1 MTPPA
6 GADDKRS
13 RTAGPL
19 SLVADPTFRKLWT
32 IGVLMGAMRW
42 LEMLAVGVW
51 VFAETGSATLTGLM
65 TMLRMAPMA
74 LFGSVTGVIADRLDR
89 KLLLVGSLALMAL
102 TAGALALS
110 AWAGTLTLWQVGLG
124 AFLSGLGWSTDF
136 PVRRTILGETVG
148 TTRLGAAMSMD
159 SASNNATRMVGPI
172 AGGGLYATIGMH
184 GIYTVSATIF
194 AISVLL
200 AVLVVY
206 RPAAREP
213 RPFALFAEIR
223 DGFAY
228 LRRSR
233 ALVGHLGITVI
244 VNLFAFPYAA
254 MIPVVGKETFGVDAV
269 WIGLLLSVEGAG
281 AFAGAMAAAFLAAPE
296 RYRRI
301 YLLGS
306 ALFVACIF
314 VFSLQTTY
322 SGALMVLVVAGV
334 GISGFA
340 SMQSAIMFAEAP
352 PEIRSRLMGILSV
365 CIGAGPIGVL
375 HVGWLADWLGGSM
388 ALTVIS
394 LEGLVAMLLLVIAVP
409 ELRR

>member
-1 MTPPA
+1 MTAPD
-6 GADDKRS
+6 GADDGRNRAS
-13 RTAGPL
+13 GPL
-19 SLVADPTFRKLWT
+19 SLVADPTFRKLWS

-51 VFAETGSATLTGLM
+51 VYAETGSAVLTAVM

-74 LFGSVTGVIADRLDR
+74 LFGSVTGVIADRVDR
-89 KLLLVGSLALMAL
+89 KLLLVGSLSLMAV
-102 TAGALALS
+102 TAGLLALS

-136 PVRRTILGETVG
+136 PVRRTILGESVG
-148 TTRLGAAMSMD
+148 TARLGAAMAMD

-184 GIYTVSATIF
+184 GIYTVSGTIF

-206 RPAAREP
+206 RPAPREP
-213 RPFALFAEIR
+213 RPFALFSEIR

-233 ALVGHLGITVI
+233 ALVGHLGVTVI

-254 MIPVVGKETFGVDAV
+254 MIPVVGKETFGADAV
-269 WIGLLLSVEGAG
+269 WTGMLLSVEGAG
-281 AFAGAMAAAFLAAPE
+281 AFAGAMAVAFLAAPE
-296 RYRRI
+296 RFRRI

-306 ALFVACIF
+306 CLFIVCVF
-314 VFSLQTTY
+314 LFSLQTDY
-322 SGALMVLVVAGV
+322 GMALAVLVVGGI

-340 SMQSAIMFAEAP
+340 SMQSAIMFSEAP

-365 CIGAGPIGVL
+365 CIGAGPLGVL

-394 LEGLVAMLLLVIAVP
+394 LEGLVAMALLVIAVP

>member
-6 GADDKRS
+6 GAEDGRN

-19 SLVADPTFRKLWT
+19 SLAADPTFQKLWT
-32 IGVLMGAMRW
+32 VGVLMGAMRW

-110 AWAGTLTLWQVGLG
+110 AWAGTLTIWQVGIG

-148 TTRLGAAMSMD
+148 TARLGAAMSMD

-184 GIYTVSATIF
+184 GIYTVSASIF
-194 AISVLL
+194 AVAVLL

-206 RPAAREP
+206 RPAPREARP
-213 RPFALFAEIR
+213 LALFAEIR

-269 WIGLLLSVEGAG
+269 WIGLMLSVEGAG
-281 AFAGAMAAAFLAAPE
+281 AFAGALAAAFLAAPE
-296 RYRRI
+296 RFRRI

-306 ALFVACIF
+306 ALFVAC
-314 VFSLQTTY
+314 VLAFSLQTSY
-322 SGALMVLVVAGV
+322 SAALVVLVVAGL

-340 SMQSAIMFAEAP
+340 SMQSAIMFSEAP

-365 CIGAGPIGVL
+365 CIGAGPLGVL

-394 LEGLVAMLLLVIAVP
+394 IEGLVAMLLLVIVVP

>member
-6 GADDKRS
+6 GADDGRN

-19 SLVADPTFRKLWT
+19 SLAADPTFQKLWT

-110 AWAGTLTLWQVGLG
+110 AWAGTLTIWQVGVG

-136 PVRRTILGETVG
+136 PVRRTILGESVG
-148 TTRLGAAMSMD
+148 TARLGAAMSMD

-184 GIYTVSATIF
+184 GIYTVSTSIF
-194 AISVLL
+194 AVAVLL

-206 RPAAREP
+206 RPTPREARP
-213 RPFALFAEIR
+213 LALFAEIR

-254 MIPVVGKETFGVDAV
+254 MIPVVGNETFGVDAV
-269 WIGLLLSVEGAG
+269 WIGMMLSVEGAG
-281 AFAGAMAAAFLAAPE
+281 AFAGALAAAFLAAPE
-296 RYRRI
+296 RFRRI

-306 ALFVACIF
+306 ALFVACVL
-314 VFSLQTTY
+314 VFSLQTSYTA
-322 SGALMVLVVAGV
+322 ALAVLVVAGL

-340 SMQSAIMFAEAP
+340 SMQSAIMFSEAP

-365 CIGAGPIGVL
+365 CIGAGPLGVL

-394 LEGLVAMLLLVIAVP
+394 IEGLVAMLLLVIAVP

>member
-1 MTPPA
+1 MTVSS
-6 GADDKRS
+6 GSGEGESRS
-13 RTAGPL
+13 SGPF
-19 SLVADPTFRKLWT
+19 SLIADPTFRKLWT

-51 VFAETGSATLTGLM
+51 AYAETGSAVITAVM

-74 LFGSVTGVIADRLDR
+74 LFGSVTGVIADRVDR
-89 KLLLVGSLALMAL
+89 KLLLVASLSLMAV
-102 TAGALALS
+102 TAGLLALS

-136 PVRRTILGETVG
+136 PVRRTILGESVG
-148 TTRLGAAMSMD
+148 TARLGAAMAMD

-172 AGGGLYATIGMH
+172 AGGGLYATIGMQ
-184 GIYTVSATIF
+184 GIFTVSGTIF
-194 AISVLL
+194 AVSVLL

-206 RPAAREP
+206 RPAPKEP
-213 RPFALFAEIR
+213 RPFALFSEIR

-233 ALVGHLGITVI
+233 ALVGHLGVTVI

-254 MIPVVGKETFGVDAV
+254 MIPVVGKETYGADAV
-269 WIGLLLSVEGAG
+269 WTGLMLSVEGAG
-281 AFAGAMAAAFLAAPE
+281 AFAGAMTVAFMAAPE
-296 RYRRI
+296 RFRRI

-306 ALFVACIF
+306 CLFIF
-314 VFSLQTTY
+314 CVFLFSLQSDY
-322 SGALMVLVVAGV
+322 GVALAVLVVGGI

-340 SMQSAIMFAEAP
+340 SMQSAIMFSEAP

-365 CIGAGPIGVL
+365 CIGAGPLGVL

-388 ALTVIS
+388 ALAVIS
-394 LEGLVAMLLLVIAVP
+394 LEGLAAMALLVFLVP

>member
-1 MTPPA
+1 MTLPS
-6 GADDKRS
+6 GGDDGGS
-13 RTAGPL
+13 RASGPL
-19 SLVADPTFRKLWT
+19 SLIADPTFRKLWT

-51 VFAETGSATLTGLM
+51 AYAETGSAVTTAVM

-74 LFGSVTGVIADRLDR
+74 LFGSVTGVIADRVDR
-89 KLLLVGSLALMAL
+89 KLLLVGSLSLMAV
-102 TAGALALS
+102 TAGLLALS

-136 PVRRTILGETVG
+136 PVRRTILGELVG
-148 TTRLGAAMSMD
+148 TARLGAAMAMD

-172 AGGGLYATIGMH
+172 AGGGLYATIGMQ
-184 GIYTVSATIF
+184 GIFMVSGTIF
-194 AISVLL
+194 AVSVLL

-206 RPAAREP
+206 RPAARAP
-213 RPFALFAEIR
+213 RPFALFSEIR

-233 ALVGHLGITVI
+233 ALVGHLGVTVI

-254 MIPVVGKETFGVDAV
+254 MIPVVGKETFGADAV
-269 WIGLLLSVEGAG
+269 WTGLLLSVEGAG
-281 AFAGAMAAAFLAAPE
+281 AFAGAMAVAFLAAPE
-296 RYRRI
+296 RFRRI

-306 ALFVACIF
+306 YLFIVCVF
-314 VFSLQTTY
+314 VFSLQTDYTM
-322 SGALMVLVVAGV
+322 ALPALVVGGL
-334 GISGFA
+334 GIAGFA
-340 SMQSAIMFAEAP
+340 SMQSAIMFSEAP

-365 CIGAGPIGVL
+365 CIGSGPIGVL

-394 LEGLVAMLLLVIAVP
+394 LEGLVAMALLVFFVP